1 MSLHIVRNA
10 LYVDVAE
17 RVRDLIFSRA
27 LPADGAKIDEVEL
40 CKVLNISRTPL
51 REALKVLA
59 REGLVR
65 LIPRH
70 GCFVRELSE
79 QDLDEIFPVM
89 ALLEGRC
96 AYEAALKAMAQD
108 FDKLDALH
116 AELERCASN
125 GMPDE
130 YYEVNYR
137 IHELIQNLAGNQWLS
152 GPANDLRKV
161 LRLYRQRSVSVPD
174 RMAQSYAEHCSILA
188 VLKLRDAEGANAL
201 MQSHLLRQREALRQ
215 LASNATSQKR
225 DTAVAHSAT

>member
-10 LYVDVAE
+10 LYVDVAD

-96 AYEAALKAMAQD
+96 AYEAALKATAQD

-125 GMPDE
+125 GKPDE
-130 YYEVNYR
+130 YYEVNY
-137 IHELIQNLAGNQWLS
+137 
-152 GPANDLRKV
+152 
-161 LRLYRQRSVSVPD
+161 
-174 RMAQSYAEHCSILA
+174 
-188 VLKLRDAEGANAL
+188 
-201 MQSHLLRQREALRQ
+201 
-215 LASNATSQKR
+215 
-225 DTAVAHSAT
+225 